1 MLHLEHKL
9 FYVFGDIGVIR
20 LVRDLELFMIEL
32 PKFLVV
38 PLKNIII
45 DAISAYNLFGRRG
58 KLLRQ
63 Y

>member
-1 MLHLEHKL
+1 
-9 FYVFGDIGVIR
+9 
-20 LVRDLELFMIEL
+20 VRDLELFMIEF

-38 PLKNIII
+38 PLKNIVI
-45 DAISAYNLFGRRG
+45 DAISAYDLFGRRG